1 MKKQKQNQDPI
12 KFSEPQ
18 TDYSLENTP
27 NTSQNFNKSIFNCKT
42 IIKKKNSLLSPY
54 WNIIKIKCDDSIK
67 QT

>member
-42 IIKKKNSLLSPY
+42 IIKKKKKKLFTVPILKYYKN
-54 WNIIKIKCDDSIK
+54 KV
-67 QT
+67 